1 MAKPRKSKK
10 DLKRK
15 SEELALTER
24 RFAWG
29 CEVGHK
35 ICSLALR
42 VVLTVAA
49 SISVL
54 HGAPWPV
61 FGTLAGLSMF
71 SSRRGSP
78 KE

>member
-1 MAKPRKSKK
+1 MAKPRKTKK

-15 SEELALTER
+15 SETLALTEQC
-24 RFAWG
+24 FAWG
-29 CEVGHK
+29 CEVGHE

-49 SISVL
+49 AVSLL

-61 FGTLAGLSMF
+61 VGTLAGLSMF
-71 SSRRGSP
+71 SRPRGSP